1 MRNRKSLVALL
12 SIPTLVVVATLLYQ
26 LPPINDRL
34 AWRIDSWRAQIKYA
48 LNPPQEVVFLPQDQQ
63 VQVEAIVEATLQA
76 LTPSASP
83 SPTLNPA
90 TATPTSP
97 GPSAT
102 PLPTLTAT
110 PSPTLRPE
118 RVQLDGI
125 IHEFQ
130 KWNNCGPA
138 NLAMALSYWTGPREL
153 GVYELYQTKPAAYL
167 KPNPR
172 DKNVMPYEM
181 VAYVNG
187 ETDLRALMRV
197 GGDLETIKRFVAA
210 GFPVLVEKGFEGAR
224 FDGWMGHYE
233 VVSGYD
239 DSQEEFFVYDSFVG
253 PENAFPI
260 PYEQIDTYW
269 RHFNNTYIIIYPPE
283 REEQVM
289 TLLGPH
295 ADELYNYQQAAQ
307 RASDE
312 IFTFVD
318 RRRVFAWFNRGT
330 NLVYLDD
337 YAGAAAAYDEYF
349 KLYAELSEKERPW
362 RNLWYQSG
370 PYWAYYYTQR
380 YYDVID
386 LATTTIDA
394 ASEPAIEE
402 SWYWRALAKEALGD
416 IDGAIAD
423 LEQAVDLNENFGVGW
438 YHLERI
444 RGGG

>member
-1 MRNRKSLVALL
+1 
-12 SIPTLVVVATLLYQ
+12 
-26 LPPINDRL
+26 
-34 AWRIDSWRAQIKYA
+34 
-48 LNPPQEVVFLPQDQQ
+48 
-63 VQVEAIVEATLQA
+63 
-76 LTPSASP
+76 
-83 SPTLNPA
+83 
-90 TATPTSP
+90 
-97 GPSAT
+97 
-102 PLPTLTAT
+102 
-110 PSPTLRPE
+110 
-118 RVQLDGI
+118 
-125 IHEFQ
+125 
-130 KWNNCGPA
+130 
-138 NLAMALSYWTGPREL
+138 
-153 GVYELYQTKPAAYL
+153 
-167 KPNPR
+167 
-172 DKNVMPYEM
+172 M

-253 PENAFPI
+253 PENAFSI

-386 LATTTIDA
+386 LATKTIDA